1 MNDTAQIVRQA
12 EQARIR
18 TSSVTKLR
26 QWAESRSTVEI
37 AAALGIMSAMIVAT
51 IWESNNSGLGFHML
65 AAGVVWQPLAY
76 LFGAICPIG
85 YFWFHR
91 RASEFYRA
99 HKPAK
104 GSQAAIVAIVF
115 TGLTLFGVFSNIA
128 SKTEMQALK
137 AGETNQDRALLRA
150 EVAALRSQVTPEEFL
165 LAETTINVTRTQI
178 DSTLAEA
185 KGWGMEDLD
194 PVTTCAADLRPRQR
208 QLCNRMNGTERADG
222 SLSMGLL
229 NELTMNEG
237 ALEILQNKK
246 RELDEKEEILRNT
259 KREEGQGHW
268 KSMERIAQGGVSAD
282 DFRIWGSF
290 FLSIGVLMVLGFG
303 WDNFLEDREEEFAE
317 LPEGDPNAGKVVT

>member
-12 EQARIR
+12 EQARIK
-18 TSSVTKLR
+18 TPTTVKLR

-37 AAALGIMSAMIVAT
+37 AAVLGIMSAMIVAT
-51 IWESNNSGLGFHML
+51 IWESNNAGLGFYML
-65 AAGVVWQPLAY
+65 SQGVVWQPLAY

-91 RASEFYRA
+91 RASEFYRSGKA
-99 HKPAK
+99 AS
-104 GSQAAIVAIVF
+104 GSQAAIVAIIF

-137 AGETNQDRALLRA
+137 AGESNSDRALLRA
-150 EVAALRSQVTPEEFL
+150 EVLALRSQVTPEEFL
-165 LAETTINVTRTQI
+165 LSETTIGVTRTQI
-178 DSTLAEA
+178 ESTLAEA

-194 PVTTCAADLRPRQR
+194 PVTSCAADLRPRQR

-229 NELTMNEG
+229 NELRMNEG
-237 ALEILQNKK
+237 AFEILQDKK
-246 RELDEKEEILRNT
+246 RQLDEKEELLRTT
-259 KREEGQGHW
+259 KREEGDGHW

-303 WDNFLEDREEEFAE
+303 WDNFLEEREEEFDE
-317 LPEGDPNAGKVVT
+317 IPPAGTKVVT